1 MLSSCNNRLQLL
13 LDDTKTSTPLHSKA
27 LKITSTSCWS
37 LCRHLIASG
46 RDAARRCNRKATTA
60 PSSFR
65 LCQRQT
71 TLCSCSS
78 GGRHEGQTN
87 VCSTQKGETEK
98 TETALLRHLRRP
110 ATSPKTSVSYDNTQQ
125 QRQQQRQRQ
134 QRCVGNNR
142 IKENN
147 VINHSN
153 SNNDNNNNNN
163 NNNARAFLS
172 TAGAAAP
179 FPVGADPMP
188 AMSDGRSNKRFYQPR
203 QVRKALG
210 FDLQTSC
217 RRWCCDE
224 RVTAVSRR
232 RQKPGTSVLGCGPQ
246 ARMWR
251 RSRC

>member
-87 VCSTQKGETEK
+87 VCSTSKGETEK

-110 ATSPKTSVSYDNTQQ
+110 ATSPKTSVSYDNRNTNNNNNNNNN
-125 QRQQQRQRQ
+125 
-134 QRCVGNNR
+134 VVLTSNR

-153 SNNDNNNNNN
+153 SNNDSTNNN
-163 NNNARAFLS
+163 NNNASEPSSPLQALLLH
-172 TAGAAAP
+172 
-179 FPVGADPMP
+179 FPLLLI
-188 AMSDGRSNKRFYQPR
+188 QC
-203 QVRKALG
+203 QH
-210 FDLQTSC
+210 
-217 RRWCCDE
+217 
-224 RVTAVSRR
+224 
-232 RQKPGTSVLGCGPQ
+232 
-246 ARMWR
+246 
-251 RSRC
+251 